1 MAEVA
6 DASVFFGG
14 DAGSP
19 DTRQKFYADVQM
31 YTDNSKGQD
40 PEAFL
45 GNWSCENIPSPETQ
59 WQGNNIQRF
68 CSDEYEELIKRFRTA
83 ASLEERGEIAR
94 AMNDLLVQSYSI
106 VPLIHRRLISGKAKT
121 LEGVRMNSWDSQI
134 WNIADWNIADWK
146 RAD

>member
-1 MAEVA
+1 NI

-14 DAGSP
+14 DPGSP
-19 DTRQKFYADVQM
+19 DTRQKFYTDVQM

-45 GNWSCENIPSPETQ
+45 GNWSCANIPSPATQ

-68 CSDEYEELIKRFRTA
+68 CSEEYEALIAEFRTA
-83 ASLEERGEIAR
+83 ASLEERGRIAR
-94 AMNDLLVQSYSI
+94 EMNDMLVESYTI
-106 VPLIHRRLISGKAKT
+106 IPLIHRSILSGKAKT

-134 WNIADWNIADWK
+134 WNIADWY